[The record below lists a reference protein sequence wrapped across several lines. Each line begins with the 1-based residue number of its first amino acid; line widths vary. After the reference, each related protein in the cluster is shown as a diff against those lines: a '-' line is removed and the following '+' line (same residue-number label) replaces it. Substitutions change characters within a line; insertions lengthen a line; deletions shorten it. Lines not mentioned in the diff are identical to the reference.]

1 MITDNPTPEQPEQAS
16 PPPHHAEVPAPVP
29 ADSVPDDEAT
39 DDAAPES
46 LEAEA
51 PQPEASIPDE
61 EATEEEMPEGEA
73 AAEAEPAAAP
83 VNEKLQWYVVK
94 VQSGR
99 EETIKEAIERRVKI
113 EGLQDIFGQIVIPT
127 EKVSEMRKN
136 KRYIRERKLLPGY
149 LMVQVEFNEHMLYL
163 FRETSGVGDFV
174 GAGIGKKPLP
184 MSDRE
189 VQKWVEP
196 KGGASEPVAGK
207 GPAPF
212 NEGDRVK
219 VKDGMFSG
227 MEGVVK
233 QIQEAKGAVVVELT
247 IFGRPVP
254 VELEYW
260 QVDFA

>member
-1 MITDNPTPEQPEQAS
+1 MTTENAMPEQPVQSA
-16 PPPHHAEVPAPVP
+16 PPPAA
-29 ADSVPDDEAT
+29 A
-39 DDAAPES
+39 DAAPPSEPPDVATGTPDADGAP
-46 LEAEA
+46 EGATPEPEA
-51 PQPEASIPDE
+51 PK
-61 EATEEEMPEGEA
+61 
-73 AAEAEPAAAP
+73 
-83 VNEKLQWYVVK
+83 NENLQWYVVK

-99 EETIKEAIERRVKI
+99 EESIKESIERRVKI
-113 EGLQDIFGQIVIPT
+113 EGLQDSFGQIVIPT

-136 KRYIRERKLLPGY
+136 KRYVRERKLLPGY

-174 GAGIGKKPLP
+174 GAGLNKKPLP
-184 MSDRE
+184 MSQNE
-189 VQKWVEP
+189 VLKWIGKKPGEE
-196 KGGASEPVAGK
+196 GPVTETK
-207 GPAPF
+207 TSPYS
-212 NEGDRVK
+212 EGDKVK

-233 QIQEAKGAVVVELT
+233 TIMEAKGAVVVELT